1 MLKSSWKL
9 FGSHANNIERY
20 NHDPDLFRRVHGRD
34 YEDHH
39 KDLRSDKAGFT

>member
-1 MLKSSWKL
+1 MIPTTITN
-9 FGSHANNIERY
+9 F
-20 NHDPDLFRRVHGRD
+20 FCRVHGRD